1 MLQQQKIRRFFPRWF
16 TIGVCLSVLLPAS
29 FAGAAEPRKVEKET
43 SIHINKNVIVVSGRM
58 SLGLINGKS
67 NENVYVPEFQHKLS
81 ELNWD
86 ISGVYMLGLGGS
98 VAPLSWLKLNGDVW
112 FKLNKGDG
120 SMRDYDW
127 LFLGEQYT
135 LYSRSDN
142 LDVTRG
148 IKVDVNSELTFYE
161 YLKKHLDLSAKTAVV
176 FAGYGDNAGEGFVL
190 ARLLSKDCF
199 VFVFLYGETKKF
211 SGDTSA
217 AFTRIQ
223 GNDHVDVL
231 RPDQIDAHTIKK
243 IKATDHLL
251 VIDALFGIGFSGQM
265 PVKFTPAVDL
275 FNSLPGYK
283 VSLDV
288 PSGVNAVTGEMS
300 SFVCKPDLT
309 LTLHEKKPGLMGLKN
324 VTIVTLRR

>member
-1 MLQQQKIRRFFPRWF
+1 MITVEDFHKLEKLSGQHGVSSSMLMER
-16 TIGVCLSVLLPAS
+16 A
-29 FAGAAEPRKVEKET
+29 
-43 SIHINKNVIVVSGRM
+43 
-58 SLGLINGKS
+58 GKS
-67 NENVYVPEFQHKLS
+67 
-81 ELNWD
+81 
-86 ISGVYMLGLGGS
+86 
-98 VAPLSWLKLNGDVW
+98 
-112 FKLNKGDG
+112 
-120 SMRDYDW
+120 
-127 LFLGEQYT
+127 
-135 LYSRSDN
+135 
-142 LDVTRG
+142 
-148 IKVDVNSELTFYE
+148 FYE

-223 GNDHVDVL
+223 GNDHV
-231 RPDQIDAHTIKK
+231 DAHTIKK

-324 VTIVTLRR
+324 VTIVPLTFAPEAMNMLEKEISKRGPFKNSPNS

>member
-16 TIGVCLSVLLPAS
+16 TIGVCLSVLLPAP
-29 FAGAAEPRKVEKET
+29 FAGAAEARKVEKET

-98 VAPLSWLKLNGDVW
+98 IAPLSWLKLNGDVW
-112 FKLNKGDG
+112 FKLNEGDG

-161 YLKKHLDLSAKTAVV
+161 YLKSRFFGVLGFKYDTWKWTAYGGVFNYFGFTGTFDEVPGITYEQDFYAPYLGLGFSSSLSQTPITFSGRVIYSPYVWGDDKDQHHMRDLV
-176 FAGYGDNAGEGFVL
+176 FEEDFDSGTMFGVDVAGAYNFTDHFSV
-190 ARLLSKDCF
+190 LLSYQYQKYQEMKGGTTITD
-199 VFVFLYGETKKF
+199 LTTGEVIKIT
-211 SGDTSA
+211 GDAAGMDNYTS
-217 AFTRIQ
+217 
-223 GNDHVDVL
+223 
-231 RPDQIDAHTIKK
+231 
-243 IKATDHLL
+243 
-251 VIDALFGIGFSGQM
+251 M
-265 PVKFTPAVDL
+265 
-275 FNSLPGYK
+275 
-283 VSLDV
+283 VSLT
-288 PSGVNAVTGEMS
+288 AEY
-300 SFVCKPDLT
+300 SF
-309 LTLHEKKPGLMGLKN
+309 
-324 VTIVTLRR
+324 